1 MRSLTKIV
9 FINSAHIRYGEVAL
23 DGNVHFTGTQ
33 GVGKTTLL
41 RALLFFYNAR
51 KDKLGIRNQGQRSF
65 DDYYVPTP
73 SSYIV
78 YQVSRGEELP
88 PFCAILFRHHN
99 KAALRFVDAAYDRS
113 WIIDDLGV
121 VASDPLTIRQRIQ
134 NKDID
139 FSGIIDRYN
148 QYLDILYGNRT
159 ARISKDLLKYYLL
172 KSPQY
177 QNIPRI
183 IQNVFLNERVDAG
196 FIKDTIISSISGDE
210 VETAVDLNFFRSKLV
225 NFSDELKDISLWTQK
240 NKQGIVETRR
250 DADKIID
257 IAHKIS
263 AGKFSIRE
271 QCGMLIYSRNKAER
285 DLPILKS
292 RIEKKQVAIDKLTN
306 DIKSIESNF
315 REAHERLSNEIAV
328 IDSKLK
334 DAARRK
340 KEYQKIG
347 IYEMIVRV
355 ESLPSLRL
363 TLQQK
368 QGLLAQLNA
377 EYSSIA
383 QKYSSLRDRL
393 DIDFQQFRQKRTE
406 EINKAKQEAL
416 DRKLAR
422 LEHRNNLE
430 NDVKEKFKTQK
441 DEIELRLAEYRE
453 CRHELELS
461 RLEASK
467 SSPLKDELEVCRSN
481 LSKLE
486 KDENSLKEEKFRKES
501 ALESNRIQM
510 EMECQRL
517 ENEYATQISSLENQI
532 NSLTEKLNSERSL
545 LERSQGSFCEWLD
558 RNVEDWV
565 SSIGKIA
572 DEKEVLYRQSLNPKL
587 VHGNQSDTLFGV
599 KIDLDEIEKEVRTP
613 AMINEDVKV
622 IETKINTLANEINRL
637 RDEKDNRISEN
648 GKKRLSAAKSLQADI
663 DAITQKIQVCQQQSR
678 KENLRLADTENDVKA
693 RLYEIDAAF
702 RDKIQKLTL
711 EIDSNV
717 EVLKK
722 IDDHCKRELNAIS
735 KNAKDED
742 KNDKNLLETQVKSV
756 EDDIMQFKNETDSK
770 IRQLDKD
777 ERVELSNAGADTV
790 MIERLNNEINETERR
805 IHIIE
810 KEQDKVAIYRNVC
823 ETLLDHVPQYQTD
836 KKRLEDKDA
845 SLRQTYD
852 RRKQTYESN
861 RKDELI
867 ALSELQSTL
876 DKTSESISRAD
887 DFMASDSFP
896 PELKESQQIPTELD
910 CITLV
915 ESIKELT
922 GKIYRL
928 TDSLKSSVND
938 FKRRFSQCNTFKFP
952 TELETTAH
960 YCNYADKLEE
970 FVTNDM
976 IKEFQQVT
984 SNMYRDILSRAA
996 ADFNVLLGRESEI
1009 QRIVKDINYDFSRK
1023 TFAGVIRSIE
1033 LRLERSTMPIIMQ
1046 LQNITEFWNT
1056 HQYNIGELNLFSG
1069 EEHEDISRDSIKY
1082 LKSLSEAL
1090 TQTPELSKLPLEQTF
1105 TLKFKIEEND
1115 NSTGWTENIKAVGSE
1130 GTDTLVKAIMNIL
1143 LISVFKKRA
1152 GQAGDFRLHCMMDE
1166 IGRLADENI
1175 QGILNFANERDIYI
1189 VNSSPKSHKPLSY
1202 RRLYLLSKDK
1212 DANTIVQPILSTR
1225 EAELL

>member
-65 DDYYVPTP
+65 DDYYLPTP
-73 SSYIV
+73 ASYIV
-78 YQVSRGEELP
+78 YEVTRGEKET
-88 PFCAILFRHHN
+88 PFCVILFRRHN
-99 KAALRFVDAAYDRS
+99 RTAFRFVDASYDAN
-113 WIIDDLGV
+113 WIIDDFGV
-121 VASDPLTIRQRIQ
+121 VASDPLTVRQRIQ
-134 NKDID
+134 NKGID
-139 FSGIIDRYN
+139 LSGIIDRYN
-148 QYLDILYGNRT
+148 QYLDILYGNRS

-196 FIKDTIISSISGDE
+196 FIKDTIISSISADE
-210 VETAVDLNFFRSKLV
+210 VETAVDLNFFRRKLA

-240 NKQGIVETRR
+240 NKQGIVEIRR
-250 DADKIID
+250 DADKIIE
-257 IAHKIS
+257 IAHNIS
-263 AGKFSIRE
+263 AGEFLMRE
-271 QCGMLIYSRNKAER
+271 QCGMLIHSRNKAER
-285 DLPILKS
+285 ILPILTSK
-292 RIEKKQVAIDKLTN
+292 IEKKKNAIDKLTSN
-306 DIKSIESNF
+306 IKSIESNF
-315 REAHERLSNEIAV
+315 TEAHEKLSNEIAV

-334 DAARRK
+334 EAAKLK

-347 IYEMIVRV
+347 ISEMIVRV

-363 TLQQK
+363 ALQQK

-377 EYSSIA
+377 EFQSIA

-393 DIDFQQFRQKRTE
+393 NIDFQQFRQKRTD
-406 EINKAKQEAL
+406 EINEAKQEVL
-416 DRKLAR
+416 DKKLTR
-422 LEHRNNLE
+422 LEHRNKLE
-430 NDVKEKFKTQK
+430 NEVKEKFKTQK
-441 DEIELRLAEYRE
+441 DVIELKLDESRE
-453 CRHELELS
+453 HRHELKLL

-467 SSPLKDELEVCRSN
+467 SSPLKDELESCRII

-486 KDENSLKEEKFRKES
+486 KEENSLKEEKLRKES
-501 ALESNRIQM
+501 TLDSMKNQL

-517 ENEYATQISSLENQI
+517 ENEYATKIISLENQI
-532 NSLTEKLNSERSL
+532 NNLTEKLNSERSL
-545 LERSQGSFCEWLD
+545 LEKSQGSFCEWLD
-558 RNVEDWV
+558 HNVEDWT
-565 SSIGKIA
+565 SSIGKIV
-572 DEKEVLYRQSLNPKL
+572 DEKEVLYSQSLNPEL
-587 VHGNQSDTLFGV
+587 IPGNASDTLFGI
-599 KIDLDEIEKEVRTP
+599 KIDLDEIEREVRTP
-613 AMINEDVKV
+613 AMINEDIEV
-622 IETKINTLANEINRL
+622 IETKISTLANEINRL
-637 RDEKDNRISEN
+637 RNEKDNRISEN
-648 GKKRLSAAKSLQADI
+648 GKKKLSSTKSLQADI
-663 DAITQKIQVCQQQSR
+663 DAITQKIHISRQQYR
-678 KENLRLADTENDVKA
+678 KENLRLVDIQNEEKIKLN
-693 RLYEIDAAF
+693 EIDAGF
-702 RDKIQKLTL
+702 KDKIQTLTL

-717 EVLKK
+717 DALKK
-722 IDDHCKRELNAIS
+722 IDDRCKRELNAIS
-735 KNAKDED
+735 KTSKEED
-742 KNDKNLLETQVKSV
+742 KKDKNLLDIKVKSIN
-756 EDDIMQFKNETDSK
+756 DDIRQFKNEADSK

-777 ERVELSNAGADTV
+777 ERTELSNAGADMG
-790 MIERLNNEINETERR
+790 MIERINKEITDTEIR
-805 IHIIE
+805 ILTIE
-810 KEQDKVAIYRNVC
+810 KEQDKVAVYRNDC
-823 ETLLDHVPQYQTD
+823 ESLLDLIPQYQTD
-836 KKRLEDKDA
+836 KKKLEDKDA

-852 RRKQTYESN
+852 RRKQQYESN
-861 RKDELI
+861 RQEELN
-867 ALSELQSTL
+867 ALTELQSTA
-876 DKTSESISRAD
+876 DKTSKAIMITD
-887 DFMASDSFP
+887 DFMVSDSCP
-896 PELKESQQIPTELD
+896 PELKESEPIPTDLD

-915 ESIKELT
+915 DSIKELT

-928 TDSLKSSVND
+928 TDSLKTSVND
-938 FKRRFSQCNTFKFP
+938 FRRRFSQCNTFDFP
-952 TELETTAH
+952 TEFETTAH
-960 YCNYADKLEE
+960 YRIYADKLEQ
-970 FVTNDM
+970 FVANDM
-976 IKEFQQVT
+976 IKDFHQLT
-984 SNMYRDILSRAA
+984 SNIYRDILSSAA

-1009 QRIVKDINYDFSRK
+1009 QRIVKNVNYDFSHK

-1033 LRLERSTMPIIMQ
+1033 LRLERSSVPIIMQ
-1046 LQNITEFWNT
+1046 LQNITDFWNT
-1056 HQYNIGELNLFSG
+1056 HQYDICELNLFSS
-1069 EEHEDISRDSIKY
+1069 EDHEDVSRDSIKY
-1082 LKSLSEAL
+1082 LKSLTEAL
-1090 TQTPELSKLPLEQTF
+1090 NHAPELSKLSLEQTF